1 MRGSQWR
8 IKFLDDYYRQFIHKV
23 VKNGCYLCHVCL
35 SVCLHAAIWSWLHGF
50 SRKLIWGSVTKIF
63 QKIEVC
69 LTTDTSNRLT
79 SHSHEDLNKF
89 MHISYCIL
97 LYWVKFQVKGVEKIK
112 RTFHVMRVC
121 QKLWHL
127 QCNYKPYSRAR
138 QAVVVFWH
146 NMAQKECDLHVRW
159 LREHCKQRVII
170 SNTYCFWAGKTVRLR
185 CIFHDG

>member
-1 MRGSQWR
+1 MHVIPRWIWGYGGNHERKTFVKSWSWQR

-35 SVCLHAAIWSWLHGF
+35 HSAMHGF
-50 SRKLIWGSVTKIF
+50 SWKLIWGSVTKIF

-112 RTFHVMRVC
+112 RHISCDVSLPKIVTFTM
-121 QKLWHL
+121 
-127 QCNYKPYSRAR
+127 
-138 QAVVVFWH
+138 
-146 NMAQKECDLHVRW
+146 
-159 LREHCKQRVII
+159 
-170 SNTYCFWAGKTVRLR
+170 
-185 CIFHDG
+185 